1 MNMKS
6 VLSII
11 AILFVSSVSLAQS
24 TANNLQNDIE
34 RCNNAFESGTI
45 EDVKLNFPLAQQ
57 QRIILAMQ
65 KGKYQR
71 KKGHSKIIKIYR
83 DSALVLLTGTFVMG
97 NSGDETDYSNI
108 YSGIYVFKPTKGAW
122 IMSSKLPIDRLNHL
136 KAHRMDLKIS
146 PVDGTIAVRDTMQIL
161 TREKYGF
168 LLALNHKAKIENVQ
182 YNRKPAHF
190 VFDGGVLWVKTSRG
204 ANVKEQLILA
214 YTLKVDN
221 DPKNENSGYFDSNF
235 GHVRDQFYWHPFFN
249 FSSNNDL
256 ADFRLRASIP
266 SAYRVTTGIRQ
277 TDNVVSE
284 QRIITAQSPYAT
296 FALSMYYD
304 KEWEVKTL
312 EKGNYKFQIFG
323 GKTFKPTPDTLYQSF
338 SKTNDLLTEKF
349 GKPQGNY
356 LCIVQ
361 NRSKDFPIWLNRS
374 NDMIVAGQ
382 NGGFIITNRAM
393 SPLAPFGHEVAHA
406 WTRPVGPAT
415 NFLREG
421 WASFAEAYLLEKSFG
436 DTTMSRFMANYKS
449 LYFKGGFDSKSSLW
463 DDASN
468 NGISYYKGVWVFY
481 MLRDQLSKAVF
492 DKGLKAFLQSK
503 KQMDISLFMSSL
515 SEAAGTEVKHIIE
528 PWIKS
533 KQIPHVSTLIKEKE
547 LTISQQ
553 GDVFVFPIDIAFML
567 QDNRII
573 KKTFNINKNIQS
585 FTLDGFSKIDIKSIK
600 IDPDNKLLIK
610 IMSKNSL

>member
-1 MNMKS
+1 MKP
-6 VLSII
+6 VLSLI
-11 AILFVSSVSLAQS
+11 AILFLSSISLAQS
-24 TANNLQNDIE
+24 TANNLQHDVE

-45 EDVKLNFPLAQQ
+45 EDIKLNFPLVEQQ
-57 QRIILAMQ
+57 GIILAMQ

-71 KKGHSKIIKIYR
+71 KKGQSQIVKVYR
-83 DSALVLLTGTFVMG
+83 DSALVLLTGTFVIG

-108 YSGIYVFKPTKGAW
+108 YSGIYVFKPVKGTW
-122 IMSSKLPIDRLNHL
+122 VMTSKLPVDRLNHL
-136 KAHRMDLKIS
+136 KAHRIGLKIA
-146 PVDGTIAVRDTMQIL
+146 PVDGTIAVRDTMEIL

-168 LLALNHKAKIENVQ
+168 LLSLNHRAKIENVQ
-182 YNRKPAHF
+182 LNQKKAYF
-190 VFDGGVLWVKTSRG
+190 VFDGGILWVKSSAG
-204 ANVKEQLILA
+204 MKEQLILA

-235 GHVRDQFYWHPFFN
+235 GHVREQFYWHPFFN
-249 FSSNNDL
+249 FSSSNDL
-256 ADFRLRASIP
+256 ADFQLLASIP
-266 SAYRVTTGIRQ
+266 SAYHVATGLRQ
-277 TDNVVSE
+277 TDRIVDD
-284 QRIITAQSPYAT
+284 QRIITAKSPYAT
-296 FALSMYYD
+296 FALSLYYD

-312 EKGNYKFQIFG
+312 DKGNYKFQIFG
-323 GKTFKPTPDTLYQSF
+323 NKTFKPTSDTLYQSF
-338 SKTNDLLTEKF
+338 SKTNDLLIEKF

-374 NDMIVAGQ
+374 NDMIVAG
-382 NGGFIITNRAM
+382 NHGGFIITNRAM

-436 DTTMSRFMANYKS
+436 DTTVSRFMANYKS
-449 LYFKGGFDSKSSLW
+449 LYFKGGFDGKSSLW

-468 NGISYYKGVWVFY
+468 NGVSYYKGVWVLY
-481 MLRDQLSKAVF
+481 MLRDQLGKAVF
-492 DKGLKAFLQSK
+492 DKGLKAFIQSK
-503 KQMDISLFMSSL
+503 KQMDISLFIKSL
-515 SEAAGTEVKHIIE
+515 SEAAGTDVKHVVE

-533 KQIPHVSTLIKEKE
+533 KQVPHVGALITEKE
-547 LTISQQ
+547 LSISQE

-567 QDNRII
+567 QDNRIVR
-573 KKTFNINKNIQS
+573 KTFNISKSLQS
-585 FTLDGFSKIDIKSIK
+585 FQLDGFSKNDIKSIK

-610 IMSKNSL
+610 IMSETSL

>member
-1 MNMKS
+1 MKP
-6 VLSII
+6 VLSLI
-11 AILFVSSVSLAQS
+11 AILFLSSVSLAQS
-24 TANNLQNDIE
+24 TTNNLQNYVK
-34 RCNNAFESGTI
+34 RCNEAFESGTI
-45 EDVKLNFPLAQQ
+45 EDIKLNFPLDEQ

-71 KKGHSKIIKIYR
+71 KNGQSQIVKVYR
-83 DSALVLLTGTFVMG
+83 DSALVLLTGTFIIG

-108 YSGIYVFKPTKGAW
+108 YSGIYVFKPVKGAW
-122 IMSSKLPIDRLNHL
+122 MMTSKLPIDRLNRL

-146 PVDGTIAVRDTMQIL
+146 PIDGTIAVRDTMEIL

-168 LLALNHKAKIENVQ
+168 LLALNHRAKLESVQ
-182 YNRKPAHF
+182 LNRKPTRS
-190 VFDGGVLWVKTSRG
+190 VFNGGVLWVKSSAG
-204 ANVKEQLILA
+204 MEEQLILA

-235 GHVRDQFYWHPFFN
+235 GHVREQFYWHPFFN
-249 FSSNNDL
+249 FSSSNDL
-256 ADFRLRASIP
+256 ADFRLSASIP
-266 SAYRVTTGIRQ
+266 SAYHVTTGIRQ
-277 TDNVVSE
+277 TDNVVGD

-304 KEWEVKTL
+304 KEWEVKTM

-323 GKTFKPTPDTLYQSF
+323 NKTFKPTPDTLYQNF

-356 LCIVQ
+356 LCVVQ

-374 NDMIVAGQ
+374 NDMIVAG
-382 NGGFIITNRAM
+382 NHGGFIITNRAT

-421 WASFAEAYLLEKSFG
+421 WASFAETYLLEKSFG
-436 DTTMSRFMANYKS
+436 DTTVSRFMANYKS
-449 LYFKGGFDSKSSLW
+449 LYFKGGFDGKSSLW

-468 NGISYYKGVWVFY
+468 NGVSYYKGVWVFY
-481 MLRDQLSKAVF
+481 MLRNQLGNSVF
-492 DKGLKAFLQSK
+492 DKGLKAFMQSK
-503 KQMDISLFMSSL
+503 KQMDISLFVKSL
-515 SEAAGTEVKHIIE
+515 SEAAGTDVKQIID

-547 LTISQQ
+547 LLVTQE
-553 GDVFVFPIDIAFML
+553 GDVFLFPIDIAFML
-567 QDNRII
+567 KDNRILR
-573 KKTFNINKNIQS
+573 KTFNISKNLQS
-585 FTLDGFSKIDIKSIK
+585 FQLDGFSKDDIKSVK

-610 IMSKNSL
+610 ILSEVSL

>member
-1 MNMKS
+1 MKP
-6 VLSII
+6 VLSLI
-11 AILFVSSVSLAQS
+11 AILFLSSVSLAQS
-24 TANNLQNDIE
+24 TTNNLQNYVK
-34 RCNNAFESGTI
+34 RCNEAFESGTI
-45 EDVKLNFPLAQQ
+45 EDIKLNFPLDEQ

-71 KKGHSKIIKIYR
+71 KNGQSQIVKVYR
-83 DSALVLLTGTFVMG
+83 DSALVLLTGTFIIG

-108 YSGIYVFKPTKGAW
+108 YSGIYVFKLVKGAW
-122 IMSSKLPIDRLNHL
+122 MMTSKLPIDRLNRL
-136 KAHRMDLKIS
+136 KAHRMDIKIT
-146 PVDGTIAVRDTMQIL
+146 PVDGTIAVRDTMEIL

-168 LLALNHKAKIENVQ
+168 LLALNHRAKIETVQ
-182 YNRKPAHF
+182 LNRKPAHSI
-190 VFDGGVLWVKTSRG
+190 FDGGVLWIKSSTG
-204 ANVKEQLILA
+204 LKEQLILV

-249 FSSNNDL
+249 FSSSNDL

-266 SAYRVTTGIRQ
+266 SAYHVTTGIRQ
-277 TDNVVSE
+277 TDIVVGD
-284 QRIITAQSPYAT
+284 QRIITAKSPYAT
-296 FALSMYYD
+296 SALSMYYD
-304 KEWEVKTL
+304 KEWDVKTM

-323 GKTFKPTPDTLYQSF
+323 NKTFKPTPDTLYQSF
-338 SKTNDLLTEKF
+338 SNTNDLLTEKF

-374 NDMIVAGQ
+374 NDMIVAG
-382 NGGFIITNRAM
+382 NHGGFIITNRAM

-421 WASFAEAYLLEKSFG
+421 WASFAETYLLEKSFG
-436 DTTMSRFMANYKS
+436 DTTVSRFMANYKS
-449 LYFKGGFDSKSSLW
+449 LYFKGGFDGKSSLW

-468 NGISYYKGVWVFY
+468 NGVSYYKGVWVFY
-481 MLRDQLSKAVF
+481 MLRKQMGSAVF
-492 DKGLKAFLQSK
+492 DKGLKAFMQSK
-503 KQMDISLFMSSL
+503 KQMDINLFTRSL
-515 SEAAGTEVKHIIE
+515 SEAAGTDVKHIIE

-547 LTISQQ
+547 LSVAQE

-567 QDNRII
+567 QDNRIVT
-573 KKTFNINKNIQS
+573 KTFNISKNLQS
-585 FTLDGFSKIDIKSIK
+585 FQLDGFSKDDIKSIK

-610 IMSKNSL
+610 ITSEASL

>member
-1 MNMKS
+1 MKP
-6 VLSII
+6 VLSLI
-11 AILFVSSVSLAQS
+11 AILFLSSVSLAQS
-24 TANNLQNDIE
+24 ITNNLQNYVK
-34 RCNNAFESGTI
+34 RCNEAFESGTI
-45 EDVKLNFPLAQQ
+45 EDIKLNFPLGEQ

-71 KKGHSKIIKIYR
+71 KNGQSQIVKVYR
-83 DSALVLLTGTFVMG
+83 DSALVLLTGTFILG

-108 YSGIYVFKPTKGAW
+108 YSGIYVFKPVKGAW
-122 IMSSKLPIDRLNHL
+122 MMTSKLPIDRLNRL

-146 PVDGTIAVRDTMQIL
+146 PVDGTIAVRDTMEIL

-168 LLALNHKAKIENVQ
+168 LLTLNHRAKIENVQ
-182 YNRKPAHF
+182 LNRKPARS
-190 VFDGGVLWVKTSRG
+190 VFDGGVLWVKSSAG
-204 ANVKEQLILA
+204 MKEQLILA

-249 FSSNNDL
+249 FSSSNDL

-266 SAYRVTTGIRQ
+266 SAYHVTTGIRQ
-277 TDNVVSE
+277 TDIVVGD

-304 KEWEVKTL
+304 KEWAVKTM

-323 GKTFKPTPDTLYQSF
+323 NKTFKPTPDTLYQSF

-374 NDMIVAGQ
+374 NDMIVAG
-382 NGGFIITNRAM
+382 NHGGFIITNRAM

-415 NFLREG
+415 NFLKEG
-421 WASFAEAYLLEKSFG
+421 WASFAETYLLEKSFG
-436 DTTMSRFMANYKS
+436 DTTVSRFMANYKS
-449 LYFKGGFDSKSSLW
+449 LYFKGGFDGKSSLW
-463 DDASN
+463 DDAAN

-481 MLRDQLSKAVF
+481 MLRAQLGRAVF
-492 DKGLKAFLQSK
+492 DKGLKAFMQSK
-503 KQMDISLFMSSL
+503 KQMDINLFIRNL
-515 SEAAGTEVKHIIE
+515 SEAAGTDVKHIIE

-547 LTISQQ
+547 LSIAQD

-567 QDNRII
+567 QDNRIVT
-573 KKTFNINKNIQS
+573 KTFNISKNLQS
-585 FTLDGFSKIDIKSIK
+585 FQLDGFSKDDIKSIK

-610 IMSKNSL
+610 ITSEASL